1 MSESNNH
8 IKSTQK
14 WLKQVVI
21 DLGLCPFANL
31 PFINNQIRY
40 VVCEAVGQEQQLAA
54 FWNEVETIKNSEA
67 SIIATTLIIFPSQ
80 LTNFQN
86 YLDFFGL
93 AETLL
98 DDQGELENFQLASF
112 HPNYQFAG
120 TTPDD
125 VSNYTNRSPFPIVHI
140 LRADEL
146 ESAIAAHPDTAEIP
160 DRNIAWMEE
169 MGLESVLNLFAKL
182 NG

>member
-1 MSESNNH
+1 MEQTNKY
-8 IKSTQK
+8 IESTQK

-40 VVCEAVGQEQQLAA
+40 VICLADTSEMQLTD
-54 FWNEVETIKNSEA
+54 FWNEIETIKNSAA
-67 SIIATTLIIFPSQ
+67 SLVETTLIIFPNQ
-80 LTNFQN
+80 LNDFQA
-86 YLDFFGL
+86 YLDFFSL

-98 DDQGELENFQLASF
+98 EDQGELENFQLASF

-125 VSNYTNRSPFPIVHI
+125 VSNYTNRSPFPIIHI

-146 ESAIAAHPDTAEIP
+146 ETAITNHPDTAKIP
-160 DRNIAWMEE
+160 ERNIALMEE
-169 MGLESVLNLFAKL
+169 MGLEKVLALFGK
-182 NG
+182 